1 MIKVAPHTQ
10 VQHPQ
15 QHLACHLSQ
24 KSRVKCSSL
33 ANSALQ
39 TLDELDAASMR
50 VPGKQ
55 MKISWMILSRVGVE
69 YLTGNYKYSST
80 RQRNGS
86 TTLTWVLPSNNWVFF
101 VAPSCGR
108 WTVCQTHRRE
118 FLDAWQV
125 GKVCCHPKHVDRN
138 EPSSN
143 EPKHLVNAFC
153 SLKLF

>member
-10 VQHPQ
+10 AQQQQP
-15 QHLACHLSQ
+15 QHLTCHLSQ

-69 YLTGNYKYSST
+69 YLTG
-80 RQRNGS
+80 
-86 TTLTWVLPSNNWVFF
+86 LII
-101 VAPSCGR
+101 VA
-108 WTVCQTHRRE
+108 
-118 FLDAWQV
+118 
-125 GKVCCHPKHVDRN
+125 
-138 EPSSN
+138 
-143 EPKHLVNAFC
+143 
-153 SLKLF
+153 